1 VSPADVLLAGV
12 AVACEHARM
21 PRATSVREA
30 AFRQFASYDRN
41 VWEDR
46 KGVLPDFSDVYVER
60 PGPEGAG
67 GRHQDPISQQMRD
80 ALIETDGAEKVLLT
94 GQMGSGK
101 SMELRRLYEATD
113 VRERFECLKVVLTE
127 RLNMASAIDIRYVL
141 LALASALTEYVY
153 TWQCDDLKG
162 RGLPEGEF
170 KPVLDWV
177 EPLRKLSGVQDPA
190 GDAPWTVKLNLH
202 LVEVTRQLK
211 TDEPI
216 RSAVLQDPAFAP
228 SRLERLLSGLV
239 DLIKRST
246 RRDLLLLVDDG
257 DKMTK
262 EESARGVFIDN
273 LPALLSLTCPA
284 VITFPYWLH
293 FDDAFQRS
301 IRLCPVYPIANI
313 KVVHR
318 DAPDTL
324 LPEARAFFRGIY
336 GRLVDPRVKLID
348 DDALETAALRSAG
361 IVREFLRILQRGFRF
376 AHMYK
381 DDFVTNATLAEALL
395 ELEREMYYATQLETT
410 RRRLTTVRLQ
420 KKLDDEEDRQLLDS
434 LLVVELS
441 NNRPWYDVHPL
452 LQSYVDGLIK
462 EAKERLAR
470 EDEKLKEPALTE
482 RLLQGLKGA

>member
-1 VSPADVLLAGV
+1 MRG
-12 AVACEHARM
+12 M

-46 KGVLPDFSDVYVER
+46 KGVLPDFDDVYVER
-60 PGPEGAG
+60 PAPVGAA
-67 GRHQDPISQQMRD
+67 GRHQDPISRQMRD

-113 VRERFECLKVVLTE
+113 IRERFECLKVVLTE

-153 TWQCDDLKG
+153 TWQCHDLKA

-170 KPVLDWV
+170 KPVVEWV
-177 EPLRKLSGVQDPA
+177 EPLRNLSGVPA
-190 GDAPWTVKLNLH
+190 QGGENPWTFKLNLY
-202 LVEVTRQLK
+202 LGEVTRQLK
-211 TDEPI
+211 TDDPI
-216 RSAVLQDPAFAP
+216 RATVLQDPGFAP
-228 SRLERLLSGLV
+228 SRLERLVSGLV
-239 DLIKRST
+239 RLIKKAYG
-246 RRDLLLLVDDG
+246 RDLLLLVDDG

-262 EESARGVFIDN
+262 DESARGVFIDN
-273 LPALLSLTCPA
+273 LPTLLTLDCPA

-293 FDDAFQRS
+293 FDEAFQRS
-301 IRLCPVYPIANI
+301 IKLCPVYPIANI
-313 KVVHR
+313 RVIHR
-318 DAPDTL
+318 DEPDTL
-324 LPEARAFFRGIY
+324 LPEALAFFRSIY
-336 GRLVDPRVKLID
+336 DRLVDPGVTLID
-348 DDALETAALRSAG
+348 DDALETAALKSAG

-381 DDFVTNATLAEALL
+381 EGSVTKLTLAEALG

-410 RRRLTTVRLQ
+410 RRRLMRVRLQ
-420 KKLDDEEDRQLLDS
+420 KELDDEHDRQLLDS
-434 LLVVELS
+434 LLVVELT

-452 LQSYVDGLIK
+452 LQSYVDGLVK
-462 EAKERLAR
+462 ESKARLAR
-470 EDEKLKEPALTE
+470 EGLTEPALTE
-482 RLLQGLKGA
+482 RVLQDLRSA